1 MSKKSKGKG
10 DNCVDLLDREKDKE
24 KLKPPSKYKV
34 VLHNDNFTPMDFVVL
49 VLISIFRKPPQQA
62 YDIMMSVHEKER
74 GVAGG
79 PYSKEIAETK
89 AEKTMAFARQNG
101 YPLKVTC
108 EKE

>member
-1 MSKKSKGKG
+1 MSVELETEI
-10 DNCVDLLDREKDKE
+10 NVKE
-24 KLKPPSKYKV
+24 KIKEVVKEPGKYKV
-34 VLHNDNFTPMDFVVL
+34 IFANDNETPMDFVVL

-62 YDIMMSVHEKER
+62 YDIMMSVHEKGR
-74 GVAGG
+74 GIAGG

-101 YPLKVTC
+101 YPLKVTF